1 MKQEI
6 KPDMKQEIDNAI
18 DNAKKKTY
26 ELIKQQIKDRQIT
39 LPKMSVKELK
49 NWLSAY
55 AACQNEILLLL
66 EQVEVYDRNGR
77 GGENE

>member
-1 MKQEI
+1 MTPEMKQG
-6 KPDMKQEIDNAI
+6 IDNAI

-39 LPKMSVKELK
+39 LPKMSVKEM
-49 NWLSAY
+49 NAWITAY
-55 AACQNEILLLL
+55 AACQNEILLLI

>member
-1 MKQEI
+1 MKPE
-6 KPDMKQEIDNAI
+6 MKQEIDNAI

-26 ELIKQQIKDRQIT
+26 ELIKRQIKDRQIT
-39 LPKMSVKELK
+39 LPKMSVEELK

>member
-6 KPDMKQEIDNAI
+6 KPDMKQEI

-39 LPKMSVKELK
+39 LPKMSVKEM
-49 NWLSAY
+49 NAWITAY
-55 AACQNEILLLL
+55 AACQNEILILL
-66 EQVEVYDRNGR
+66 EQVEAYDRNNR